1 MHRREQV
8 KWAQVKIGLLVLLAI
23 GFLAAMVL
31 NLEEGMG
38 LVAGKARFRALVNHT
53 QGLKVGSPVRM
64 NGVDI
69 GNVHKVA
76 IAPNSPQVEITFTV
90 KTEVAPHIREDAS
103 VNIRALGLLGDKFLE
118 IIPGTPGKPPMAP
131 GNVLVGNAELDISS
145 LAMSA
150 TVTIEKVNAALEEM
164 QRALVAVTK
173 GQGTTGKLV
182 NDPELYD
189 QSKRVLEKLDRASDK
204 GISLLDKVE
213 RGEGTVGQLLTD
225 KQLYTRAIQAV
236 KELHEL
242 ANRLNNQNG
251 TLVKLADP
259 TLYSKLETLTARGE
273 ALLNKVE
280 RGEGTV
286 GKLVTSDELYARA
299 DKLLTE
305 VEAFVAEV
313 KKNPTKYFKFSVF

>member
-1 MHRREQV
+1 MNRREQV
-8 KWAQVKIGLLVLLAI
+8 TWAQVKIGLLVLLSI
-23 GFLAAMVL
+23 GFLAAMIL

-38 LVAGKARFRALVNHT
+38 LVAHKARYRALVNHT

-76 IAPNSPQVEITFTV
+76 IAPDSPQVEITFTV

-118 IIPGTPGKPPMAP
+118 VIPGTSGRPPLAP
-131 GNVLVGNAELDISS
+131 GSVLVGNAELDIGS

-173 GQGTTGKLV
+173 GEGTTGKLV

-189 QSKRVLEKLDRASDK
+189 QSKLVLQKLDRASEK
-204 GISLLDKVE
+204 GIALLEKVE
-213 RGEGTVGQLLTD
+213 RGEGTVGQLVTD
-225 KQLYTRAIQAV
+225 KQLYARAIQAV
-236 KELHEL
+236 KELQEL
-242 ANRLNNQNG
+242 TNRLNNQNG

-259 TLYSKLETLTARGE
+259 SLYQKLDTLTSRGE
-273 ALLNKVE
+273 ALLNKIE

>member
-1 MHRREQV
+1 MNRREQIT
-8 KWAQVKIGLLVLLAI
+8 WAKVKIGLLVLLSI
-23 GFLAAMVL
+23 GFLAAMIL

-38 LVAGKARFRALVNHT
+38 LVAHKARFRALVNHT

-76 IAPNSPQVEITFTV
+76 IASDSPQVEITFTV
-90 KTEVAPHIREDAS
+90 KTEVAAHIREDAS

-118 IIPGTPGKPPMAP
+118 VLPGTPGKPPLAP
-131 GNVLVGNAELDISS
+131 GSVLVGNAELDVSS

-164 QRALVAVTK
+164 QRALVAITK

-189 QSKRVLEKLDRASDK
+189 QSKLVLEKLDRASEK
-204 GISLLDKVE
+204 GIALLDKVE
-213 RGEGTVGQLLTD
+213 RGEGTVGQLITD

-242 ANRLNNQNG
+242 TNRLNNQNG

-259 TLYSKLETLTARGE
+259 SLYQKLDTLTSRGE
-273 ALLNKVE
+273 ALLNKIE

-286 GKLVTSDELYARA
+286 GKLVTSDELYGRA